1 MVCSKCNNDNNS
13 TERNF
18 CSKCGALLIREDKS
32 IEKYEE
38 YFYNKSAIENKMR
51 LLKCIASTITVIAI
65 VVSMYGFKINR
76 DVDKYIN
83 LVKEGTF
90 ENHKSITI
98 EDGFEKYF
106 ENPSWNYINSEE
118 GYNLV
123 EFTGHFNKM
132 GEDILAVIQF
142 HIYDNNTFE
151 PSYLSF
157 VDASQDKSVLYDL
170 IDKVMNS
177 Y

>member
-1 MVCSKCNNDNNS
+1 MVCSKCRNDSNNS
-13 TERNF
+13 ERNF
-18 CSKCGALLIREDKS
+18 CSKCGTLLTREDKS
-32 IEKYEE
+32 VEKYEE
-38 YFYNKSAIENKMR
+38 FFNNKSAIENKMR
-51 LLKCIASTITVIAI
+51 LLKYIASIITVIAVI
-65 VVSMYGFKINR
+65 VSMYGFKIDR
-76 DVDKYIN
+76 DVEKYVN

-90 ENHKSITI
+90 ENHKGITI
-98 EDGFEKYF
+98 EEGFEKYF
-106 ENPSWNYINSEE
+106 ENSTWKYVNSEE

-123 EFTGHFNKM
+123 EFTGCFNQN
-132 GEDILAVIQF
+132 GEEILTVIQF

-157 VDASQDKSVLYDL
+157 VDASKDKNTLYDL